1 MRLLVVL
8 AATRALTPAPKPA
21 AVTRRTA
28 VAALALGGTL
38 ASPGRAR
45 RRNAAE
51 QLRQAVFATV
61 AADATVAGA
70 LLRLAFHDAVR
81 RADGQTRGADGS
93 IQYEIPDAE
102 NVRLGRPLALV
113 MAMKPAGLS
122 VADAVAVAGAAAVE
136 ASGGPR
142 IAIGLGRLDA
152 SAAAPATLS
161 RPIQQPGDEARD
173 VVKRTLPEP
182 GLSTVGLRRYFRR
195 VGLSDQELVAL
206 MGAHTLGRH
215 NTLLNMTNCLLYT
228 SPSPRD
234 RQKSRMPSSA

>member
-45 RRNAAE
+45 RRTAAE
-51 QLRQAVFATV
+51 QLRQAVC
-61 AADATVAGA
+61 AAGASDPTVAGA

-113 MAMKPAGLS
+113 LSLKPDGLS
-122 VADAVAVAGAAAVE
+122 VADAVALCAATVAPPAFVREMLKPAAAVG
-136 ASGGPR
+136 S
-142 IAIGLGRLDA
+142 
-152 SAAAPATLS
+152 
-161 RPIQQPGDEARD
+161 
-173 VVKRTLPEP
+173 
-182 GLSTVGLRRYFRR
+182 
-195 VGLSDQELVAL
+195 
-206 MGAHTLGRH
+206 
-215 NTLLNMTNCLLYT
+215 
-228 SPSPRD
+228 
-234 RQKSRMPSSA
+234 

>member
-8 AATRALTPAPKPA
+8 AATKALTPAPKPA

-38 ASPGRAR
+38 ASPARAR

-51 QLRQAVFATV
+51 QLRQSVFAAV

-102 NVRLGRPLALV
+102 NVRLGRPV
-113 MAMKPAGLS
+113 S
-122 VADAVAVAGAAAVE
+122 
-136 ASGGPR
+136 
-142 IAIGLGRLDA
+142 
-152 SAAAPATLS
+152 
-161 RPIQQPGDEARD
+161 
-173 VVKRTLPEP
+173 
-182 GLSTVGLRRYFRR
+182 
-195 VGLSDQELVAL
+195 
-206 MGAHTLGRH
+206 
-215 NTLLNMTNCLLYT
+215 
-228 SPSPRD
+228 SP
-234 RQKSRMPSSA
+234 